1 MPTIK
6 LPKTEDIAQVIQRIK
21 TLKDR
26 EVVFELEKGSVL
38 LDNSNN
44 LKLMK
49 KTGEVMGK
57 KIWIST
63 DDDMG
68 KILARKA
75 EVLYGEEVA
84 PKVVRPMP
92 RVKRSD
98 VKPRFSD
105 IMGPK
110 RAPMMTAHRPVSFP
124 KAISSAMPIPD
135 LTRVKAAAPKL
146 RVSWPKLSFKASFSK
161 IFILCMIVL
170 VLGAFALA
178 VLLPQAA
185 ITVYARSEPVTRDIE
200 ITVDKNARTIDAGKL
215 VIPGSVVSREASL
228 TKTFPATGTKQTG
241 TKAVGEV
248 TIYNFTKN
256 TLTLRAGTT
265 VLVAGDKRFVFT
277 KDATNIRPTARI
289 GSGDEQEIDQS
300 SLTPPVPV
308 TAEVIGDSSNLPANT
323 QFEIRNSA
331 LGNNPNVYAV
341 NATAL
346 TGGTQ
351 KNITV
356 VSQAD
361 IDKATAELTE
371 SLASQAEA
379 DLNAEANAGTTTKL
393 LPSAVTHEVLG
404 KAASRNPND
413 EATNFDMTIIGKVT
427 GLTYQQE
434 DVENIALD
442 KINSV
447 LSEDKYLLP
456 EAKKDVTAKFKN
468 LDLAAGKGTM
478 SVHFETIAAY
488 RVNDAN
494 LTKILAGKN
503 ANEIKE
509 ILLMKP
515 EIDRVDVEFSPFFV
529 NKAPR
534 FNGKIYI
541 ETKLSEL

>member
-6 LPKTEDIAQVIQRIK
+6 VPKTEDVAQVIQRIK
-21 TLKDR
+21 NLKER
-26 EVVFELEKGSVL
+26 EVIFELEKGSVL
-38 LDNSNN
+38 LETSNN

-49 KTGEVMGK
+49 RTAEVLGK
-57 KIWIST
+57 KIWVST
-63 DDDMG
+63 NDEMG
-68 KILARKA
+68 KILAKKA
-75 EVLYGEEVA
+75 DVLFEAEA
-84 PKVVRPMP
+84 SQKIIRSTPK
-92 RVKRSD
+92 VKRSD

-105 IMGPK
+105 IMAPK
-110 RAPMMTAHRPVSFP
+110 RPGIISHPPVSFP
-124 KAISSAMPIPD
+124 KAISAMSVPD
-135 LTRVKAAAPKL
+135 LARVKAVGSRFRIKWPRL
-146 RVSWPKLSFKASFSK
+146 SWNASFSK
-161 IFILCMIVL
+161 IFVLSMIVL

-185 ITVYARSEPVTRDIE
+185 ITVYARSEPITRDIE
-200 ITVDKNARTIDAGKL
+200 ITVDKNAVSIDAQKL
-215 VIPGSVVSREASL
+215 VIPGALVSREASL

-256 TLTLRAGTT
+256 TLTLKAGTT
-265 VLVAGDKRFVFT
+265 VLVSGDKRFVFT
-277 KDATNIRPTARI
+277 RDATNIRPTARI

-300 SLTPPVPV
+300 SLTPPVPISS
-308 TAEVIGDSSNLPANT
+308 ESIGDSFNLAANT
-323 QFEIRNSA
+323 KFEIRNTA
-331 LGNNPNVYAV
+331 LGSNPNVYAV
-341 NATAL
+341 NAKAL
-346 TGGTQ
+346 TGGSV
-351 KNITV
+351 KNVTI

-371 SLASQAEA
+371 ALAVQAET
-379 DLNAEANAGTTTKL
+379 DLNAEADTTTTTKL
-393 LPSAVTHEVLG
+393 LPSAITHEVLG
-404 KAASRNPND
+404 KVASKNPND
-413 EATNFDMTIIGKVT
+413 EAAQFDMTIVAKVT

-434 DVENIALD
+434 DVESVALD

-456 EAKKDVTAKFKN
+456 EAKMETRAKFKN

-478 SVHFETIAAY
+478 SVHFETVAAY
-488 RVNDAN
+488 RVDDDN
-494 LTKILAGKN
+494 LAKILSGKN

-541 ETKLSEL
+541 ETKLSEI